1 MTSVTW
7 EESEAYLF
15 WIVRTM
21 TNVLSTVIV
30 VEGYANYNNSFVF
43 GYVLSSI
50 RTIVP

>member
-30 VEGYANYNNSFVF
+30 VEGYANYNNIVVCLAMFCR
-43 GYVLSSI
+43 VLGL
-50 RTIVP
+50 